1 MHVQHARRRVLE
13 VQDGGEVKVTLD
25 MVQRAYFQATNVQKE
40 TKEIIQRLYE
50 ELNREIEQ
58 AEEEAEQRKKD
69 GPYP

>member
-1 MHVQHARRRVLE
+1 M
-13 VQDGGEVKVTLD
+13 KVTLD